1 MQFLFWRLERM
12 SSAQANQTRVRIEV
26 QRDPH
31 AYVYQWTVADS
42 KGKRLSKRE
51 LHELEMRVEKYVATL
66 NPNAPQQREQQTYFA
81 TV

>member
-26 QRDPH
+26 QHDPH

-42 KGKRLSKRE
+42 KSKRLSKRE
-51 LHELEMRVEKYVATL
+51 LHELEMRVEKYVAAL
-66 NPNAPQQREQQTYFA
+66 NPNAPQQREQQTYLA
-81 TV
+81 TL

>member
-1 MQFLFWRLERM
+1 MRFLFRRLERM
-12 SSAQANQTRVRIEV
+12 SSAQAKQTRVRIEV

-31 AYVYQWTVADS
+31 VYVYQWTVADS
-42 KGKRLSKRE
+42 KSKRLSKRE

-81 TV
+81 TL

>member
-12 SSAQANQTRVRIEV
+12 SSAPANQTRVRIEV

-42 KGKRLSKRE
+42 KSKRLSKRE
-51 LHELEMRVEKYVATL
+51 LHELEMRVEKYVANL
-66 NPNAPQQREQQTYFA
+66 NPNAPQQREQQTYLA
-81 TV
+81 TL

>member
-12 SSAQANQTRVRIEV
+12 SSARANQTRVRIEV

-31 AYVYQWTVADS
+31 AYVYQWNVADS

-51 LHELEMRVEKYVATL
+51 LHELEMRVEKHVATL

-81 TV
+81 TL

>member
-31 AYVYQWTVADS
+31 AYVYQWTVVDS
-42 KGKRLSKRE
+42 KSKRLSKRE
-51 LHELEMRVEKYVATL
+51 LYELEMRVEKYVATL
-66 NPNAPQQREQQTYFA
+66 NPNAPQQPEQQTYLA
-81 TV
+81 TL